1 MQGSVGSTMS
11 ESKSGSDSKSVLGL
25 SRLIFYVVLRTVL
38 LLLIVAFIL
47 NQFPE
52 QMEVQSYGITAV
64 VAVIFVIYIVFFLFQ
79 IRQIKNSKYPS
90 LRAAEAV
97 VSSAIL
103 FLAAFAAI
111 YVLIDGTNPG
121 SFSEDLSPF
130 DAYYF
135 SMTVLATVGFG
146 DITPVSVPARTVS
159 MIQMALDLVFIGVV
173 VRVFAAT
180 AKKRSSKKVVAD
192 E

>member
-1 MQGSVGSTMS
+1 MSV
-11 ESKSGSDSKSVLGL
+11 SKSGPDSKSVLGL
-25 SRLIFYVVLRTVL
+25 SRLIFYIALRTVL

-52 QMEVQSYGITAV
+52 QMEVQSYGITAA

-79 IRQIKNSKYPS
+79 IRQIKNSRYPS

>member
-1 MQGSVGSTMS
+1 MS
-11 ESKSGSDSKSVLGL
+11 SAGTGGKAVLGL
-25 SRLIFYVVLRTVL
+25 SRLIFFVAIRTVL
-38 LLLIVAFIL
+38 LLLVVAFIL
-47 NQFPE
+47 NLFPE
-52 QMEVQSYGITAV
+52 KMEVQSYGITAV
-64 VAVIFVIYIVFFLFQ
+64 VGVIFLVYVIFFLFQ

-97 VSSAIL
+97 LSSAIL

-111 YVLIDGTNPG
+111 YVVIDGTNPG

-135 SMTVLATVGFG
+135 AMTVLATVGFG

-180 AKKRSSKKVVAD
+180 AKKGGPKRVAAD
-192 E
+192 G

>member
-1 MQGSVGSTMS
+1 MS
-11 ESKSGSDSKSVLGL
+11 EGVSSGKHVLGL
-25 SRLIFYVVLRTVL
+25 GRLIFYIVLRTVL
-38 LLLIVAFIL
+38 LVLVVAFLL

-52 QMEVQSYGITAV
+52 KMEARSYGITVV
-64 VAVIFVIYIVFFLFQ
+64 VAGICLIYIIFFLVQ
-79 IRQIKNSKYPS
+79 IRQIRNSKYPS

-111 YVLIDGTNPG
+111 YVLIEGTVAN
-121 SFSEDLSPF
+121 SFSEELSPF
-130 DAYYF
+130 DSYYF
-135 SMTVLATVGFG
+135 AMTVLATVGFG
-146 DITPVSVPARTVS
+146 DITPVSTAARTAS

-180 AKKRSSKKVVAD
+180 AKKGGAKTPNS
-192 E
+192 EGEN